1 MVYESL
7 DILIRDN
14 APELFSTV
22 VTLRSMVNF
31 ENQVVFSQSSLAED
45 MNVTRLTV
53 SRHIKRMRELGL
65 IVTDPREHNAAAP
78 RVWRLNPKLVWR
90 GSGESMRE
98 YLGKLPKDHPFTHVE

>member
-1 MVYESL
+1 
-7 DILIRDN
+7 
-14 APELFSTV
+14 
-22 VTLRSMVNF
+22 
-31 ENQVVFSQSSLAED
+31 
-45 MNVTRLTV
+45 
-53 SRHIKRMRELGL
+53 MRELGL